1 MAGGLRARPHLGF
14 CGKNNLAA
22 AAVKK
27 PAKRSPGRP
36 RDKSRETAILRETL
50 AILGEVG
57 FVGLTVDAVAARAK
71 ASKATI
77 YRRWSTK
84 EELAIAAFDLL
95 PLIEV
100 KETGKIEDDIVAYIE
115 QYGSFLRTTPLRS
128 VLPSLVAEAMH
139 NADLADK
146 LHQTVERRRRSGVG
160 LIERAIESGELPA
173 GTDAEQA
180 HELFIGPMLNRSFF
194 DHERFSTEDFRTM
207 ARVVIAGLRAT
218 AAKP

>member
-1 MAGGLRARPHLGF
+1 M
-14 CGKNNLAA
+14 AA
-22 AAVKK
+22 AAPPK

-36 RDKSRETAILRETL
+36 RDKSREKAILQQTL

-95 PLIEV
+95 PELELD
-100 KETGKIEDDIVAYIE
+100 ETGNLEDDIVGYIA
-115 QYGSFLRTTPLRS
+115 QYGGVLRTTPLRS

-139 NADLADK
+139 NRDLSDK
-146 LHQTVERRRRSGVG
+146 LHQTVARRRRPGVR
-160 LIERAIESGELPA
+160 LIEHAVERGELPA

-194 DHERFSTEDFRTM
+194 DHERFSIDDFRTM
-207 ARVVIAGLRAT
+207 ARVVIAGLRAI
-218 AAKP
+218 KPSTGAG